1 MPDGVIPY
9 LAILKWRPW
18 IEDCLC
24 LIDSDGC
31 FTGNWKYQGAL
42 ADQPYTDIT
51 IYKVIRAKW
60 VELRNEDI
68 KAKGEKAGT
77 GRTGGLVNP
86 GIVRNTPSPSS
97 SLHYMKKRRR

>member
-1 MPDGVIPY
+1 
-9 LAILKWRPW
+9 
-18 IEDCLC
+18 LC

-51 IYKVIRAKW
+51 IYKVIRSKW
-60 VELRNEDI
+60 VELRNDDI
-68 KAKGEKAGT
+68 KASGEKAGA

-86 GIVRNTPSPSS
+86 GITRSAPSPSG